1 MKNMPIYENGYG
13 YIYENSQGF
22 LAMIMTIKI
31 LVIKNKI
38 IIIKLQMFDENFSV
52 YDNFD
57 ENVDQKDTLT
67 DNYVDDNVG

>member
-1 MKNMPIYENGYG
+1 
-13 YIYENSQGF
+13 
-22 LAMIMTIKI
+22 MIMAIKI

-38 IIIKLQMFDENFSV
+38 IIIKLQMSDENISV

>member
-1 MKNMPIYENGYG
+1 MK
-13 YIYENSQGF
+13 
-22 LAMIMTIKI
+22 
-31 LVIKNKI
+31 KN
-38 IIIKLQMFDENFSV
+38 SV

>member
-1 MKNMPIYENGYG
+1 
-13 YIYENSQGF
+13 
-22 LAMIMTIKI
+22 MIMTIKI

-38 IIIKLQMFDENFSV
+38 IIIKLQMSDENISV